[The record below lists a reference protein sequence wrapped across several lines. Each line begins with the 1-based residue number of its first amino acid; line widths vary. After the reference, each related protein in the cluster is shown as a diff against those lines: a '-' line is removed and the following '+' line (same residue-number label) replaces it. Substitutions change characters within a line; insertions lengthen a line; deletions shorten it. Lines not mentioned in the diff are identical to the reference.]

1 MKVPINMTELLQKAH
16 GETDPN
22 YGCPPD
28 ARSMEEHLSKGIIN
42 LDKPSGPTSHEI
54 DSWVKRILK
63 SDKTGH
69 GGTLDPRVTG
79 ILPVGIDTA
88 TRAIQLLLEAPKEYV
103 CLMHIHE
110 DVGESRVVNILE
122 EFTGKIFQT
131 PPMRSAVKRELR
143 VRNIYYVNIL
153 EIDGQDALFRIGCE
167 AGTYIRKYCHDI
179 GEALGC
185 GAHMAELR
193 RTRVGDFREDET
205 LKTLQDV
212 NDAYHYW
219 KEDDDQTPLR
229 ECVQPMEKAAS
240 HLKKIVVRDSA
251 VDALCHGADLAAGGI
266 LQYSEDIKKNET
278 LAVMTLK
285 GELVAAGKSIATSH
299 EMERA
304 EKGIMVDIKK
314 VFMEPGTYP
323 MMWK

>member
-1 MKVPINMTELLQKAH
+1 MVELLQKAY
-16 GETDPN
+16 GETDPQ
-22 YGCPPD
+22 YGCHPD
-28 ARSMEEHLSKGIIN
+28 ERPIEEHLSKGIIN

-63 SDKTGH
+63 CEKTGH

-79 ILPVGIDTA
+79 VLPIGIDTA

-103 CLMHIHE
+103 CLLRLHE
-110 DVGESRVVNILE
+110 DVGESTIRDILE

-131 PPMRSAVKRELR
+131 PPLRSAVKRELR
-143 VRNIYYVNIL
+143 VRTIYYVNIL

-167 AGTYIRKYCHDI
+167 AGTYIRKYCHDV

-193 RTRVGDFREDET
+193 RTRVGDFKEDET

-219 KEDDDQTPLR
+219 KEDDDEVPLR
-229 ECVQPMEKAAS
+229 ECVFPMETAAT

-266 LQYSEDIKKNET
+266 LSLSEGINKDET
-278 LAVMTLK
+278 LGVMTLK
-285 GELVAAGKSIATSH
+285 DEMVAAGKAMATTP
-299 EMERA
+299 EMEMA

>member
-1 MKVPINMTELLQKAH
+1 MTELLQKAY
-16 GETDPN
+16 GETNPD
-22 YGCPPD
+22 YGCLPD
-28 ARSMEEHLSKGIIN
+28 KRSIEEYISKGIIN

-54 DSWVKRILK
+54 DAWVKRILK
-63 SDKTGH
+63 SNKTGH

-79 ILPVGIDTA
+79 VLPIGIDTA
-88 TRAIQLLLEAPKEYV
+88 TRSIQLLLEAPKEYV
-103 CLMHIHE
+103 CLMHLHQ
-110 DVGESRVVNILE
+110 DVGEAKVVNILE

-131 PPMRSAVKRELR
+131 PPLRSAVKRELR

-153 EIDGQDALFRIGCE
+153 EIDGPDALFRIGCE

-193 RTRVGDFREDET
+193 RTRVGDFKEDET

-219 KEDDDQTPLR
+219 KEDDNEEPLR
-229 ECVQPMEKAAS
+229 ECVLPMERAAS

-266 LQYSEDIKKNET
+266 LEYSAGIIKNET
-278 LAVMTLK
+278 LGVFTLK
-285 GELVAAGKSIATSH
+285 GELVASGVSMATSS
-299 EMERA
+299 EIERA
-304 EKGIMVDIKK
+304 EKGIIMDIKK

>member
-1 MKVPINMTELLQKAH
+1 MTTELLQKAY
-16 GETDPN
+16 GETDPQ
-22 YGCPPD
+22 YGCPPE
-28 ARSMEEHLSKGIIN
+28 ARSLKEHLSKGIIN
-42 LDKPSGPTSHEI
+42 LDKHSGPTSHEI
-54 DSWVKRILK
+54 DAWVKRIFNCE
-63 SDKTGH
+63 KTGH

-79 ILPVGIDTA
+79 ILPIGIDTA
-88 TRAIQLLLEAPKEYV
+88 TRTIQLLLEAPKEYV
-103 CLMHIHE
+103 CLMRIHE
-110 DVGESRVVNILE
+110 DVDEARVVKILE

-131 PPMRSAVKRELR
+131 PPLRSAVKRELR
-143 VRNIYYVNIL
+143 VRTIYYVKIL
-153 EIDGQDALFRIGCE
+153 EIDGQDVLFRIGCE

-193 RTRVGDFREDET
+193 RTRVGDFKEDET

-219 KEDDDQTPLR
+219 KEDDDEAPLR
-229 ECVQPMEKAAS
+229 ECVLTMEQAAR

-266 LQYSEDIKKNET
+266 LQYSEGIKKNET
-278 LAVMTLK
+278 LAIMTLK
-285 GELVAAGKSIATSH
+285 GELVAAGISLATST

-323 MMWK
+323 MLWK

>member
-1 MKVPINMTELLQKAH
+1 MTELQTKAY
-16 GETDPN
+16 GETNPD

-28 ARSMEEHLSKGIIN
+28 ARSIEEHLSKGIIN

-63 SDKTGH
+63 SNKTGH

-79 ILPVGIDTA
+79 VLPIGIDTA
-88 TRAIQLLLEAPKEYV
+88 TRSIQLLLEAPKEYV
-103 CLMHIHE
+103 CLMHLHQ
-110 DVGESRVVNILE
+110 DVGEAKMVKILD

-131 PPMRSAVKRELR
+131 PPLRSAVKRELR

-153 EIDGQDALFRIGCE
+153 EIDGPDALFRIGCE

-185 GAHMAELR
+185 GGHMAELR
-193 RTRVGDFREDET
+193 RTRVGDFKEDET
-205 LKTLQDV
+205 LKTLQDL

-219 KEDDDQTPLR
+219 KEDDDEEPLR
-229 ECVQPMEKAAS
+229 ECVLPMERAAS
-240 HLKKIVVRDSA
+240 HLKKVVVRDSA

-266 LQYSEDIKKNET
+266 LEYSAGIIKNET
-278 LAVMTLK
+278 VGVFTLK
-285 GELVAAGKSIATSH
+285 GELVAAGVSMATSS
-299 EMERA
+299 EIERA
-304 EKGIMVDIKK
+304 EKGIVMDIKK

>member
-1 MKVPINMTELLQKAH
+1 MTELLVKAY
-16 GETDPN
+16 GETNPE

-28 ARSMEEHLSKGIIN
+28 ERSIKEHLSKGIIN

-54 DSWVKRILK
+54 DSWVKRILH

-79 ILPVGIDTA
+79 VLPVGIDNA

-103 CLMHIHE
+103 CLMRLHE
-110 DVGESRVVNILE
+110 DVGDAKVRAALE

-143 VRNIYYVNIL
+143 VRNIYYVNIM
-153 EIDGQDALFRIGCE
+153 EIEGQDALFKIGCE

-193 RTRVGDFREDET
+193 RTRVGDFKEDET
-205 LKTLQDV
+205 LKTLQDI

-219 KEDDDQTPLR
+219 KEDDNEASLR
-229 ECVQPMEKAAS
+229 ECVLPMERAAS

-266 LQYSEDIKKNET
+266 LQYSDDIKKNET
-278 LAVMTLK
+278 LAVLTLK
-285 GELVAAGKSIATSH
+285 GELVAAGQSLATSN
-299 EMERA
+299 EIERA
-304 EKGIMVDIKK
+304 EKGLMVDIKK
-314 VFMEPGTYP
+314 VFMEPETYP

>member
-1 MKVPINMTELLQKAH
+1 MTELLQKAQ
-16 GETDPN
+16 GETDPH

-103 CLMHIHE
+103 CLMHLHE
-110 DVGESRVVNILE
+110 DVGDTQVQNILE

-193 RTRVGDFREDET
+193 RTRVGDFNEDET

-219 KEDDDQTPLR
+219 KEDDDPTHLR

-251 VDALCHGADLAAGGI
+251 VDALCHGADLAAGGF
-266 LQYSEDIKKNET
+266 SS
-278 LAVMTLK
+278 TLK
-285 GELVAAGKSIATSH
+285 IL
-299 EMERA
+299 
-304 EKGIMVDIKK
+304 KK
-314 VFMEPGTYP
+314 M
-323 MMWK
+323 KH

>member
-1 MKVPINMTELLQKAH
+1 MVELLQKAY
-16 GETDPN
+16 GETDPQ
-22 YGCPPD
+22 YGCHPD
-28 ARSMEEHLSKGIIN
+28 ERPIEEHLSKGIIN

-63 SDKTGH
+63 CEKTGH

-79 ILPVGIDTA
+79 VLPIGIDTA

-103 CLMHIHE
+103 CLLRLHE
-110 DVGESRVVNILE
+110 DVGESTIRDILE

-131 PPMRSAVKRELR
+131 PPLRSAVKRELR
-143 VRNIYYVNIL
+143 VRTIYYVNIL

-167 AGTYIRKYCHDI
+167 AGTYIRKYCHDV

-193 RTRVGDFREDET
+193 RTRVGDFKEDET

-219 KEDDDQTPLR
+219 KEDDDEAPLR
-229 ECVQPMEKAAS
+229 ECVFPMETAAT

-266 LQYSEDIKKNET
+266 LSLSEGINKDET
-278 LAVMTLK
+278 LVVMTLK
-285 GELVAAGKSIATSH
+285 DEMVAAGKAMATTP
-299 EMERA
+299 EMEMA

>member
-1 MKVPINMTELLQKAH
+1 MTELLQKAY
-16 GETDPN
+16 GETDPQ
-22 YGCPPD
+22 YGCPPE
-28 ARSMEEHLSKGIIN
+28 ARSIEEHLSKGIIN

-54 DSWVKRILK
+54 DSWVKRIL
-63 SDKTGH
+63 SCEKTGH

-79 ILPVGIDTA
+79 VLPIGIDTA
-88 TRAIQLLLEAPKEYV
+88 TRSIQLLLEAPKEYV
-103 CLMHIHE
+103 CLMRLHE
-110 DVGESRVVNILE
+110 DVGEKKVRKILE

-143 VRNIYYVNIL
+143 VRTIYYINIL
-153 EIDGQDALFRIGCE
+153 EIDGQDALFKIGCE

-193 RTRVGDFREDET
+193 RTRVGDFIEDDT

-219 KEDDDQTPLR
+219 MEDDDEAPLR
-229 ECVQPMEKAAS
+229 ECVLPMERSAS

-266 LQYSEDIKKNET
+266 LKYSEDIKKNET
-278 LAVMTLK
+278 LAVFTLK
-285 GELVAAGKSIATSH
+285 GELVASGESLTTSN
-299 EMERA
+299 EIERA